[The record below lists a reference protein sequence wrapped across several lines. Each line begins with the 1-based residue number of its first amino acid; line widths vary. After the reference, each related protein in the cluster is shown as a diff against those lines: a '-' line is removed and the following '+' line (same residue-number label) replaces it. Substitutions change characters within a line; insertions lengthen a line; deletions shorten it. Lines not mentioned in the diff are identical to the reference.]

1 MFPIAFQLKHQ
12 PNLKLPEIINILGSS
27 PRRNIIDIQNR
38 FFQSLLREPITI
50 SLRYFYNPSAT
61 SNDKCLEIFLI
72 FNTES
77 EDISKRIS
85 STLQISDFYQIYPF
99 QSIEFN
105 TFQSQTLQNLDW
117 VNSLMEIHKAQTVSD
132 KGYYLPRPFSANN
145 EHDMV
150 TVCEQLSRIREI
162 SPERFL
168 LEITLQPY
176 NNPAES
182 SQWMNAIDTLLKV
195 QSQASNSGKDAIR
208 ETVIKG
214 FQDYQTKYSH
224 NPVFTYSIKLLAET
238 DNHLSY
244 LARTWL
250 QNATSREYADYYQNL
265 PILKRGSREF
275 QQSLQATCEV
285 QISPRSSNHSS
296 QLQQIVN
303 QDIRQ
308 VFGSKPMFGD
318 GSTQRSQYVPPP
330 TPPSSSALPN
340 PTTTPAT
347 SSSLASGSSHAL
359 TTSIATQG
367 WHRPQPARIE
377 DFLPLRYL
385 VTFDEFSSFL
395 RVVVPDP
402 QPISSM
408 AILQPSYPTMTAE
421 ELFNNY
427 RHLITPDTYI
437 VGLDDN
443 GNVIT
448 SSWDEIAHRLLA
460 GVPGAGKTNFLRWVL
475 FQFLY
480 ANPKRKIY
488 IADFKGVDFQ
498 FLADL
503 GVNVNL
509 VTTVED
515 CQTQIETINNE
526 ELLVKQQLM
535 SQYKVTKLSALQ
547 KEGVDIDR
555 TLWLIDEAADI
566 AYASSKLKTKIEDSL
581 VKYARQGRSPGI
593 QVVYCT
599 QRISTAVITPQ
610 VTDQCEERVV
620 FKVTAT
626 ASEIVLDDSSAS
638 EIPMD
643 AKGRAVLDS
652 PQGRMFVN
660 TPYMQNPEGSQ
671 IPISATLWKHIQR

>member
-12 PNLKLPEIINILGSS
+12 PNLKLPDMINIFGSS

-38 FFQSLLREPITI
+38 FFQSLLRQPITI

-61 SNDKCLEIFLI
+61 SNDKCLEIYLI

-448 SSWDEIAHRLLA
+448 SSWDTIPHRLLA
-460 GVPGAGKTNFLRWVL
+460 GTSGAGKTNFLRWLL

-480 ANPKRKIY
+480 VNPKRKIY
-488 IADFKGVDFQ
+488 IADFQGVDFQ
-498 FLADL
+498 FLAHL

-515 CQTQIETINNE
+515 CETQIETINNE
-526 ELLVKQQLM
+526 EFLARQQLM
-535 SQYKVTKLSALQ
+535 NKYNVTRLSTLQ
-547 KEGVDIDR
+547 QEGVDIDR

-566 AYASSKLKTKIEDSL
+566 AYASNKVKTKIEYSL
-581 VKYARQGRSPGI
+581 AKIARQGRKPAI
-593 QVVYCT
+593 HVVYCT
-599 QRISTAVITPQ
+599 QRVSTTVITPQ
-610 VTDQCEERVV
+610 VTDQCQERVV

>member
-1 MFPIAFQLKHQ
+1 MIFPTAFQLKHQ
-12 PNLKLPEIINILGSS
+12 PNLKLLDIVNISGSS
-27 PRRNIIDIQNR
+27 PRRNIIDIQNQ
-38 FFQSLLREPITI
+38 FFQSLLRDPITI

-85 STLQISDFYQIYPF
+85 SALQTSEFHQIYPF
-99 QSIEFN
+99 QTIEFN

-117 VNSLMEIHKAQTVSD
+117 VNSLMEIHKAEIISD

-145 EHDMV
+145 KHDMV
-150 TVCEQLSRIREI
+150 AVCEQLSRIRKI

-176 NNPAES
+176 NNTAEY

-195 QSQASNSGKDAIR
+195 PSQASNSSKDAIR

-224 NPVFTYSIKLLAET
+224 NPVFIYSIKLLGET
-238 DNHLSY
+238 DNYLSN
-244 LARTWL
+244 LATTWL
-250 QNATSREYADYYQNL
+250 QNATKSDYANYYQNL
-265 PILKRGSREF
+265 PIIKRGSTEF
-275 QQSLQATCEV
+275 EQSLQATCEV
-285 QISPRSSNHSS
+285 QISPRSSNNSS
-296 QLQQIVN
+296 VWQQISN
-303 QDIRQ
+303 QAVHQ
-308 VFGSKPMFGD
+308 VFGSKPRFV
-318 GSTQRSQYVPPP
+318 SQYVR
-330 TPPSSSALPN
+330 SSQQPN
-340 PTTTPAT
+340 QNSQPLSNSTATPAT

-402 QPISSM
+402 KPISSM

-448 SSWDEIAHRLLA
+448 SSWDEIPHRLVA
-460 GVPGAGKTNFLRWVL
+460 GETGYGKSNFMKWII
-475 FQFLY
+475 FQFVY
-480 ANPKRKIY
+480 ANPQRKIY
-488 IADFKGVDFQ
+488 VIGLKANE
-498 FLADL
+498 FLRMKSFL
-503 GVNVNL
+503 HNLEVVN
-509 VTTVED
+509 TVEGCTSFLESFD
-515 CQTQIETINNE
+515 LEEYNKR
-526 ELLVKQQLM
+526 ELLFE
-535 SQYKVTKLSALQ
+535 QYD
-547 KEGVDIDR
+547 VDNFKFLREEKIDICR
-555 TLWLIDEAADI
+555 TLLVIDEAADV
-566 AYASSKLKTKIEDSL
+566 ASASPKLKDFIEQKLS
-581 VKYARQGRSPGI
+581 KYARKGRSFGI
-593 QVVYCT
+593 HFIYST
-599 QRISTAVITPQ
+599 QRPAEVITKQ
-610 VTDQCEERVV
+610 VTEQCGEKTI
-620 FKVTAT
+620 FKV
-626 ASEIVLDDSSAS
+626 S
-638 EIPMD
+638 MD
-643 AKGRAVLDS
+643 NSQRILERPDAGIHELKGRALWQIGYS
-652 PQGRMFVN
+652 RWCFVN
-660 TPYMQNPEGSQ
+660 TPEIKMPQGSTV
-671 IPISATLWKHIQR
+671 PISDTIWSKLV